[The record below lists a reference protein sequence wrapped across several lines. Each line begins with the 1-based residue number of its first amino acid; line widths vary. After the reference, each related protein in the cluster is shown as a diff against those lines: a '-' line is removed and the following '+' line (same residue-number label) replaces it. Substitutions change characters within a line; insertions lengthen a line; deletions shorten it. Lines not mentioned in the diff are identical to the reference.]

1 MGAGHAL
8 DATHFREC
16 QASCV
21 HRWMLLAEL
30 RVVLP
35 AFALC
40 LLTRFCRERLLG
52 ET

>member
-1 MGAGHAL
+1 MDTNPAFG
-8 DATHFREC
+8 DVHFREGQSGC
-16 QASCV
+16 A
-21 HRWMLLAEL
+21 HHWMLLVES

-40 LLTRFCRERLLG
+40 LLTRFRRERLLG

>member
-1 MGAGHAL
+1 
-8 DATHFREC
+8 
-16 QASCV
+16 
-21 HRWMLLAEL
+21 MLLAEL

>member
-1 MGAGHAL
+1 MDTNPGFG
-8 DATHFREC
+8 DAHFREGQSGC
-16 QASCV
+16 A
-21 HRWMLLAEL
+21 HRLLLLAES
-30 RVVLP
+30 RVVLK

>member
-1 MGAGHAL
+1 MVAGFAFEPV
-8 DATHFREC
+8 HFREG
-16 QASCV
+16 QSRCV

-40 LLTRFCRERLLG
+40 LLTRFRRERLLG

>member
-1 MGAGHAL
+1 V
-8 DATHFREC
+8 HFREGQFGC
-16 QASCV
+16 A
-21 HRWMLLAEL
+21 HRFVLLVES

-40 LLTRFCRERLLG
+40 LLTRFRRERLLG

>member
-1 MGAGHAL
+1 MAAGPAF
-8 DATHFREC
+8 DAVHFREG
-16 QASCV
+16 QATCV

-30 RVVLP
+30 HVVLP